1 MYDLSYLNVL
11 ISIKHVIGIRLI
23 NWGMFLVHLKGLK
36 TLTRLWVAILKE
48 RFSLRGLGVEGK
60 KVLIVETASIF
71 LGIGCRFRRFSA
83 PSIAI

>member
-11 ISIKHVIGIRLI
+11 ISIKHVVGIRVM

-36 TLTRLWVAILKE
+36 ALTRLWVAILKE

-60 KVLIVETASIF
+60 KVLIVETASIS
-71 LGIGCRFRRFSA
+71 LGIGCRFRWFST